1 MRLEKLTPV
10 MIVDRIE
17 PCVEFWVSRFGFTL
31 RHQVPGLDGILVFAS
46 VELGEIEVMYQTRA
60 SVEADL
66 PGTATELDGK
76 SVVLFIA
83 VDDINAAASALTGAP
98 IVKAKHETFYGS
110 TEIYVREPGGHIV
123 GFAQMGKS

>member
-1 MRLEKLTPV
+1 
-10 MIVDRIE
+10 
-17 PCVEFWVSRFGFTL
+17 
-31 RHQVPGLDGILVFAS
+31 
-46 VELGEIEVMYQTRA
+46 MYQTRA

-66 PGTATELDGK
+66 PGTAKELDGK